1 MRNSHIKF
9 LSKLVLIKW
18 MHFQLALFSWEL
30 QQITDMFYV
39 REIAEK
45 FLSTYIVYVFM
56 LLYNSFILSHDF
68 ARSRDQRVM

>member
-9 LSKLVLIKW
+9 LSKQVLINW

-45 FLSTYIVYVFM
+45 FLSTCIVYIFM
-56 LLYNSFILSHDF
+56 SLYLEST
-68 ARSRDQRVM
+68 

>member
-39 REIAEK
+39 RETAEK
-45 FLSTYIVYVFM
+45 FLSTYIVYIFM
-56 LLYNSFILSHDF
+56 SLYLEST
-68 ARSRDQRVM
+68 